1 MLASCALAAA
11 EESPIIEQNETDMA
25 MNRTD
30 VPSVS
35 RSRVVDLPLV
45 RRPWSQAERNVVIQG
60 LLGRLVIAVEPA
72 ICFLVFAA
80 ITVALVFFRLPA
92 GAKLTRFEAAIV
104 IAPVFA
110 VAALA
115 FLAYAVAV
123 LYAPIRALRQTF
135 SPIFIVDGYLRFRR
149 PDSETEHGSNG
160 YVAVLDDA
168 RQALAEWPTLGQ
180 SDREDDE
187 RPAMIEFTFYGG
199 VHRID
204 GRETGVLPQRLR
216 PLGVGLNTRR

>member
-1 MLASCALAAA
+1 MAVRSASRL
-11 EESPIIEQNETDMA
+11 
-25 MNRTD
+25 RT
-30 VPSVS
+30 
-35 RSRVVDLPLV
+35 VDLPLV
-45 RRPWSQAERNVVIQG
+45 RRAWSRAERNVVIQG
-60 LLGRLVIAVEPA
+60 LLGRLVIAVEPG
-72 ICFLVFAA
+72 ICSLVFAA

-92 GAKLTRFEAAIV
+92 GARLTRFEAAIV

-123 LYAPIRALRQTF
+123 LYAPVRALRQTF
-135 SPIFIVDGYLRFRR
+135 SPIYIVDGYLRFRC
-149 PDSETEHGSNG
+149 PDAETEHGSNG

-168 RQALAEWPTLGQ
+168 REVVAEWPTLGQ
-180 SDREDDE
+180 TGHDDEE

-204 GRETGVLPQRLR
+204 GRETGVLPQSLR
-216 PLGVGLNTRR
+216 PFGVGLNSRR

>member
-1 MLASCALAAA
+1 MAA
-11 EESPIIEQNETDMA
+11 
-25 MNRTD
+25 NRID
-30 VPSVS
+30 VTSSS
-35 RSRVVDLPLV
+35 RLRAVDLPLV
-45 RRPWSQAERNVVIQG
+45 RRPWSRAERNVVIQG
-60 LLGRLVIAVEPA
+60 LLGRLVIAVEPG

-92 GAKLTRFEAAIV
+92 GARLTRFEAAIV
-104 IAPVFA
+104 IAPVFGL
-110 VAALA
+110 AALS

-135 SPIFIVDGYLRFRR
+135 LPIYIVDGYLRFRR
-149 PDSETEHGSNG
+149 PDTDTEYGSNG

-168 RQALAEWPTLGQ
+168 RLALAEWPTLGQ
-180 SDREDDE
+180 ADHDDEE

-204 GRETGVLPQRLR
+204 GRETGVLPLGLR
-216 PLGVGLNTRR
+216 PLGVGLNSRR